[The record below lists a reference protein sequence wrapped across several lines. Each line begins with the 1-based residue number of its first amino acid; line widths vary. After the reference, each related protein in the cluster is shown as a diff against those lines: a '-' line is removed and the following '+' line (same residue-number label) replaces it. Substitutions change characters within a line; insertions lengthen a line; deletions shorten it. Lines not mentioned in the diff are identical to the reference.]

1 MDTLQ
6 VNPEQI
12 SQSTFYVW
20 EVPEKPI
27 VVHLSFDVVD
37 RILVEVMRGF
47 GAIPRRGAEVGGIL
61 LGSVETGEK
70 TVVRVEDFEA
80 VACEHR
86 RGPSY
91 LLSEGDAARFAEAL
105 ARRHY
110 SPEKRTYA
118 IGCYRSHTREG
129 LSLSPEDLRHFD
141 ANFPSMHA
149 VMLLVKP
156 YATRVSVGGFFFRE
170 NDGSIVTQAPYLE
183 FPFRRKELGGGAST
197 AGRAREASPAPV
209 SPPPPSNGRAYPRGS
224 EENATAGDQFD
235 SYEDYDEARVREEAQ
250 EPPPGSGYSAE
261 PAVPSEPARR
271 LRRTNV
277 WIPLS
282 FIFLLLGV
290 LVGFQASLSYR
301 PARNAGILTDA
312 YSISLAASRSGDYLR
327 IHWDRNS
334 PAVRA
339 AQRAVLTISE
349 GSYNKVV
356 DLDVLQLQNPTVYY
370 RNMSDSVRF
379 RLEVFLKE
387 RVSVVETF
395 DWKR

>member
-1 MDTLQ
+1 MDILQ

-12 SQSTFYVW
+12 SQSTYYVW
-20 EVPEKPI
+20 EVPEKPV

-91 LLSEGDAARFAEAL
+91 LLSESDAARYEEAL
-105 ARRHY
+105 ARRRY

-118 IGCYRSHTREG
+118 VGCYRSHTREG
-129 LSLSPEDLRHFD
+129 LSLSPEDLQHFD
-141 ANFPSMHA
+141 AYFPSASA

-170 NDGSIVTQAPYLE
+170 TNGSIVTQAPYLE

-197 AGRAREASPAPV
+197 VGRVRDASPAPV
-209 SPPPPSNGRAYPRGS
+209 SPPPSNGRSYSRGV
-224 EENATAGDQFD
+224 EDTTGDQSH
-235 SYEDYDEARVREEAQ
+235 SYEYHEEEQVREEPQ
-250 EPPPGSGYSAE
+250 EPPPTFGYSQE
-261 PAVPSEPARR
+261 PPLPTEPTRKV
-271 LRRTNV
+271 RRTNV

-349 GSYNKVV
+349 GTYNKQV

-370 RNMSDSVRF
+370 RNMSDSVQF

-395 DWKR
+395 DWKK

>member
-6 VNPEQI
+6 VNPEQTL
-12 SQSTFYVW
+12 QSTFYVW
-20 EVPEKPI
+20 EVPGKPI
-27 VVHLSFDVVD
+27 AVHLSFDVVD

-70 TVVRVEDFEA
+70 TVVRIEDFEA
-80 VACEHR
+80 VTCEHR

-91 LLSEGDAARFAEAL
+91 LLSEGDAARYEEAL
-105 ARRHY
+105 ARRRY
-110 SPEKRTYA
+110 GPEKRTYA
-118 IGCYRSHTREG
+118 VGCYRSHTREG
-129 LSLSPEDLRHFD
+129 LSLSSEDLQHFN
-141 ANFPSMHA
+141 AYFPSASA

-156 YATRVSVGGFFFRE
+156 YATRVSIGGFFFRE
-170 NDGSIVTQAPYLE
+170 EDGSIATEAPYLE
-183 FPFRRKELGGGAST
+183 FPFRRKELGGGANT
-197 AGRAREASPAPV
+197 VGRARDAAPAPV
-209 SPPPPSNGRAYPRGS
+209 SSPPPLNGSAYSGGAGQNGS
-224 EENATAGDQFD
+224 AAEPFD
-235 SYEDYDEARVREEAQ
+235 SLAGSDEERDRGEEQ
-250 EPPPGSGYSAE
+250 EPVAGYGYSADPPVPAE
-261 PAVPSEPARR
+261 PTQTV
-271 LRRTNV
+271 RRTNV

-301 PARNAGILTDA
+301 PARNAGILNDA
-312 YSISLAASRSGDYLR
+312 YSLSLGASRSGDYLR

-349 GSYNKVV
+349 GAYNKVV

-395 DWKR
+395 EWKK

>member
-197 AGRAREASPAPV
+197 IGRVRGANPGPV
-209 SPPPPSNGRAYPRGS
+209 SSPPPSNGRAYPGNV
-224 EENATAGDQFD
+224 EESASDQVE
-235 SYEDYDEARVREEAQ
+235 SYAYDEEQPRDAAQ
-250 EPPPGSGYSAE
+250 EPPPAFGYPPE
-261 PAVPSEPARR
+261 PVVPSEPVRKV
-271 LRRTNV
+271 RRTNV

-334 PAVRA
+334 PAVRP

-349 GSYNKVV
+349 GAYNKVV

-370 RNMSDSVRF
+370 RNMSDLVQF

-395 DWKR
+395 DWKK

>member
-1 MDTLQ
+1 M
-6 VNPEQI
+6 NPEQI
-12 SQSTFYVW
+12 SQSTHYVW
-20 EVPEKPI
+20 EIPEKPV
-27 VVHLSFDVVD
+27 VVHLSFDAVD

-80 VACEHR
+80 IACEHK

-91 LLSEGDAARFAEAL
+91 LLSEGDAARYEEAL
-105 ARRHY
+105 ARRRY
-110 SPEKRTYA
+110 SPEKRSYA
-118 IGCYRSHTREG
+118 VGCYRSHTREA
-129 LSLSPEDLRHFD
+129 LSLSPEDLQHFD
-141 ANFPSMHA
+141 ACFPSPNA

-170 NDGSIVTQAPYLE
+170 ANGSMVTQAPYLE

-197 AGRAREASPAPV
+197 VGRAREAGPAPMS
-209 SPPPPSNGRAYPRGS
+209 SPPSSNGRAYPRSAAEGISDPSGS
-224 EENATAGDQFD
+224 STYEQEQAG
-235 SYEDYDEARVREEAQ
+235 EEAQ
-250 EPPPGSGYSAE
+250 EPPPGFSYSPE
-261 PAVPSEPARR
+261 PAVPSEPVRKI
-271 LRRTNV
+271 RRTNV